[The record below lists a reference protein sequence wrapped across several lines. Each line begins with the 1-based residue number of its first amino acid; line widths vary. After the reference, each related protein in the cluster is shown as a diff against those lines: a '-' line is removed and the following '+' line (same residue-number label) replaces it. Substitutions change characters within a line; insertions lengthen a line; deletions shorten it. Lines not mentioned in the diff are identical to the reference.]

1 MPARSPACL
10 HCAERQRGAAVVL
23 ALLTVTFAAML
34 AAAALADFGRG
45 LEAVSGRRDQA
56 QSRQLARAAVDWA
69 RQVLAQDMR
78 ESNVDHRGENWTIR
92 IPPTPLGEDA
102 ADGTIAGEI
111 IDLSGRFNLND
122 LAPAGV
128 PNNAAG
134 ARLQRLIELLGTP
147 PESAHA
153 SVIAMTQ
160 WIAAAPWRD
169 TDRAPHAALV
179 IAEEA
184 ASIPGIDQNLLTRL
198 DPYIT
203 AVPAPTPTPVNVN
216 TAPAEVLASL
226 VPGLGI
232 DLARVLVAERERAW
246 FRDLTDFGA
255 RLPQGA
261 TLPSAQLASVS
272 SRHFLVTIHARYGV
286 SVTRLEALLDR
297 QKLWPEL
304 LWYRLP

>member
-10 HCAERQRGAAVVL
+10 RCAERQRGAAVVL

-69 RQVLAQDMR
+69 RQVLALDMQ
-78 ESNVDHRGENWTIR
+78 ESNADHGGENWAIR
-92 IPPTPLGEDA
+92 IPPTQLGEDA

-111 IDLSGRFNLND
+111 VDLSGRFNLNE
-122 LAPAGV
+122 LAPAGLRSS
-128 PNNAAG
+128 AAG

-147 PESAHA
+147 PETARA
-153 SVIAMTQ
+153 SVIAMTE
-160 WIAAAPWRD
+160 WIATAPRGD

-179 IAEEA
+179 IAEEVT
-184 ASIPGIDQNLLTRL
+184 SIPGIDHTLLARL
-198 DPYIT
+198 QPHVT
-203 AVPAPTPTPVNVN
+203 AVPVPSPVNVN
-216 TAPAEVLASL
+216 TATAEVLSSL
-226 VPGLGI
+226 VPGLGL

-246 FRDLTDFGA
+246 FRDLAEFNA
-255 RLPQGA
+255 RLPQG
-261 TLPSAQLASVS
+261 TTPPSAQLAGVS
-272 SRHFLVTIHARYGV
+272 SRHFLVTIHASYGI

-297 QKLWPEL
+297 QTLWPEL

>member
-10 HCAERQRGAAVVL
+10 RCAERQRGAAVVL

-69 RQVLAQDMR
+69 RQVLALDMQER
-78 ESNVDHRGENWTIR
+78 NADHGGENWAIR
-92 IPPTPLGEDA
+92 IPPTQLGEDA

-111 IDLSGRFNLND
+111 VDLSGRFNLNE
-122 LAPAGV
+122 LAPAGLRSS
-128 PNNAAG
+128 AAG

-147 PESAHA
+147 PETARA
-153 SVIAMTQ
+153 SLIAMTE
-160 WIAAAPWRD
+160 WIATPPRGDA
-169 TDRAPHAALV
+169 DRAPHAALV
-179 IAEEA
+179 IAEEVP
-184 ASIPGIDQNLLTRL
+184 SIPGIDHTLLARL
-198 DPYIT
+198 QPHVT
-203 AVPAPTPTPVNVN
+203 AVPVPSPVNVN
-216 TAPAEVLASL
+216 TAPAGVLSTL
-226 VPGLGI
+226 VPGLGL

-246 FRDLTDFGA
+246 FRDLADFNA
-255 RLPQGA
+255 RLPQG
-261 TLPSAQLASVS
+261 TTPPSAQLAGVS
-272 SRHFLVTIHARYGV
+272 SRHFLVTIHASYGI

-297 QKLWPEL
+297 QTLWPEL